1 MPKILAG
8 TARLMAVSA
17 RRGVSREI
25 LGTIVYS
32 AGKTG
37 GKRGRRLSYQ
47 LFVSA
52 WGV

>member
-25 LGTIVYS
+25 LGTIVTARGKLEASVAGGS
-32 AGKTG
+32 ATG
-37 GKRGRRLSYQ
+37 CS
-47 LFVSA
+47 
-52 WGV
+52 